1 MGLGELILVAFGERN
16 LYLSHNPKITFFK
29 KVYKKHSNFAIESIP
44 QYLKVTPNFGK
55 KVTVLVASSSEN
67 LFLSSRNIPNIY
79 LVEATSASTY
89 DLLDCE
95 KLLFDKAGLVLLNKN
110 LMVTS

>member
-1 MGLGELILVAFGERN
+1 MKDR
-16 LYLSHNPKITFFK
+16 YR
-29 KVYKKHSNFAIESIP
+29 Y
-44 QYLKVTPNFGK
+44 YLKEKHIRFDIIEASISILSLKTKEFVEFLKRLNIFGK